1 MITSRQVRRTFLDYF
16 RSQGHSELPSAS
28 LVPHG
33 DPTLLL
39 TSAGMVPFKPY
50 FMGEATPANRRMT
63 TSQKCFRTV
72 DIETVGNMR
81 NLTFFEMLGNF
92 SIGDY
97 FKRGAITFAWDLL
110 TNGFGLPKDRLWTTV
125 FPTDQETYDLWQEI
139 AGLPDE
145 RIVRLHEN
153 WWGPAGATGPCGPD
167 TEIFLDRGPAL
178 GCGKLDC
185 KPGCDCERYLEIWNL
200 VLMQFNRQPDGTD
213 LPLPRPSIDTGAG
226 LERMTMVL
234 NNMQSVYD
242 TDLFMPV
249 MQRAAELAG
258 VRYGADAKTDYS
270 LRVIGDHSRAVTFL
284 VGDGVLP
291 SNE

>member
-1 MITSRQVRRTFLDYF
+1 MISASHVRRQFLDYF
-16 RSQGHSELPSAS
+16 RAQGHTELPSAS

-50 FMGEATPANRRMT
+50 FMGEAVPPNRRLT

-72 DIETVGNMR
+72 DIDTVGNLR

-110 TNGFGLPKDRLWTTV
+110 TNGYGLDKDRLWATV
-125 FPTDQETYDLWQEI
+125 YPSDEETYGLWREI

-145 RIVRLHEN
+145 RIVKLHEN

-167 TEIFLDRGPAL
+167 TEIFLGPRPGLGLRQARTASPAATASATWRSGTWCSCSSTASPTAPTCPCPGPAST
-178 GCGKLDC
+178 
-185 KPGCDCERYLEIWNL
+185 PAPAW
-200 VLMQFNRQPDGTD
+200 
-213 LPLPRPSIDTGAG
+213 SA
-226 LERMTMVL
+226 
-234 NNMQSVYD
+234 
-242 TDLFMPV
+242 
-249 MQRAAELAG
+249 
-258 VRYGADAKTDYS
+258 
-270 LRVIGDHSRAVTFL
+270 
-284 VGDGVLP
+284 
-291 SNE
+291 